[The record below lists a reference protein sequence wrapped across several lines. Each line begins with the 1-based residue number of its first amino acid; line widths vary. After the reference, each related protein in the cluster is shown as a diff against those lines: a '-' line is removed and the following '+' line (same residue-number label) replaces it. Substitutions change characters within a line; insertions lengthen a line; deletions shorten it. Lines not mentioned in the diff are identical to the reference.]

1 MVNKQI
7 NKEENM
13 NKHKYDIRLKVWLY
27 RTDIGGY
34 TLGYITGYTKKRIS
48 AFNYTLDR
56 IGHYKPEHVK
66 YYDWSEV
73 EELSNE
79 KN

>member
-13 NKHKYDIRLKVWLY
+13 IKNKKVWLY

-73 EELSNE
+73 EVA
-79 KN
+79 